1 MEIFSFLNSV
11 IARILGFLNTE
22 KHSQYVTDTYN
33 HRLPRT
39 MYYNLLVSYLFFIKF
54 FCFSYSQVIT
64 CCLLCVVAPYCAI
77 FSLFCFTKFD
87 LNSSK

>member
-1 MEIFSFLNSV
+1 MEIFTFLNSV
-11 IARILGFLNTE
+11 IPHILGFLNTE

-39 MYYNLLVSYLFFIKF
+39 MYYNLLVSYLFFKVVLF
-54 FCFSYSQVIT
+54 FLFSGYY
-64 CCLLCVVAPYCAI
+64 LLLFVFAPYCAI
-77 FSLFCFTKFD
+77 SSLFCFTKLD